1 MDSKLQLIHEGYC
14 KVQCSHSFISS
25 QEIAEA
31 TSEQS
36 KIDIKTAYEGLQT
49 MLSEFQAKV
58 HQMADKPKYSD
69 FKVVDD
75 YLYRF
80 LVKFDK
86 VHEVLGAAISR
97 YVGAKMMKK
106 IVGEANPTLR
116 DQESGLKYG
125 FEVMPESVYCKTYK
139 FSNLMGELKG
149 SIENMQT
156 SPEIST
162 STVPTVSDEIIKDY
176 EMKLQKE
183 RRRNSALSS
192 KLIESVTFREK
203 KSWKPKAPTDRKM
216 TTRDVHNHLEIDDS
230 DAIKIYPYTKDLH
243 YKPKGGDQLNANTV
257 LEIFGH
263 YKEDRKFMDEV
274 KELEFPKMK
283 KLKIQRADCITS
295 FEMIESVNKFMSTS
309 FVHPLKYFK
318 LSAWEYQ
325 CNLNKFIDGIGQLLQ
340 MVTDQIYI
348 SNCVLDEDVFETI
361 LEAGSQCSHI
371 VLQNC
376 KIEISE
382 TFMLDKTLEYK
393 TKSLSLFQTLRKD
406 DEDFI
411 SQEKFSIL
419 LNRMAET
426 QLKNSLTTFS
436 YLWKDYPVKEI
447 DSLFSKHD
455 FMVCVYADKHTP
467 VEEE

>member
-69 FKVVDD
+69 FKIVDD

-162 STVPTVSDEIIKDY
+162 SVSLK
-176 EMKLQKE
+176 
-183 RRRNSALSS
+183 
-192 KLIESVTFREK
+192 
-203 KSWKPKAPTDRKM
+203 
-216 TTRDVHNHLEIDDS
+216 
-230 DAIKIYPYTKDLH
+230 
-243 YKPKGGDQLNANTV
+243 
-257 LEIFGH
+257 
-263 YKEDRKFMDEV
+263 MDEGAKV
-274 KELEFPKMK
+274 
-283 KLKIQRADCITS
+283 R
-295 FEMIESVNKFMSTS
+295 
-309 FVHPLKYFK
+309 
-318 LSAWEYQ
+318 
-325 CNLNKFIDGIGQLLQ
+325 
-340 MVTDQIYI
+340 
-348 SNCVLDEDVFETI
+348 
-361 LEAGSQCSHI
+361 
-371 VLQNC
+371 
-376 KIEISE
+376 
-382 TFMLDKTLEYK
+382 
-393 TKSLSLFQTLRKD
+393 
-406 DEDFI
+406 
-411 SQEKFSIL
+411 
-419 LNRMAET
+419 
-426 QLKNSLTTFS
+426 
-436 YLWKDYPVKEI
+436 
-447 DSLFSKHD
+447 
-455 FMVCVYADKHTP
+455 
-467 VEEE
+467 